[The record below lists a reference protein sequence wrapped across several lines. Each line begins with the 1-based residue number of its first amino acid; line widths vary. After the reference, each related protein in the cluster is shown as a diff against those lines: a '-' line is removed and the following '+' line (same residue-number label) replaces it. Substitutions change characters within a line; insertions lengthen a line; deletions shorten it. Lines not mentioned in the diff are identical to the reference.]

1 MHYLCLVMFAII
13 DIETTGGSPST
24 EKITEIAIFIHD
36 GMKVIDEFVSLINP
50 EKKIPYHITQLTGI
64 SNSMVADAPKF
75 YEVAKQIIE
84 ITENNIFVAHNVNF
98 DYSFIKQE
106 FKYLGYDYSR
116 EKICTVAL
124 SRKIIPGHKSY
135 SLGKLCNDINIKIE
149 GRHRAAGDALA
160 TVKLFE
166 YLQTNNSKNIKF
178 SALDGISKKDLHP
191 NFNPD
196 DLKEIPDEAGVYY
209 FYNEQND
216 LIYIGK
222 SKNIRTRI
230 LSHFRNMTTK
240 KSIEMR
246 EAIASFDFQLTGS
259 ELIALLKE
267 SHEIKQNKPKYNRA
281 QRRAMSAYGLYT
293 YTDSVGYIRFEIARN
308 NSKDFA
314 PIVTFASG
322 KAGQSYLQNL
332 VTQFELCQKLCGLY
346 KTNGACFHHEIM
358 ECKGAC
364 IGKESPKEYN
374 NRAYKVIAKHQ
385 FRHNSFYILERGR
398 NDDELGIIMIENGK
412 YNGYGYIDKVAYTGS
427 TELLGDCIKSYDD
440 NRDIQQILRN
450 YLKNGHPLDL
460 IPY

>member
-1 MHYLCLVMFAII
+1 MYAII

-24 EKITEIAIFIHD
+24 EKITEIAIFVHD
-36 GMKVIDEFVSLINP
+36 GSNIINDFVSLVNP

-75 YEVAKQIIE
+75 YEIAKEIIE
-84 ITENNIFVAHNVNF
+84 ITENTIFVAHNVNF

-106 FKYLGYDYSR
+106 FKHLGYEYSR

-135 SLGKLCNDINIKIE
+135 SLGKLCKDINIKIE

-166 YLQTNNSKNIKF
+166 YLQSHNKNNVEF
-178 SALDGISKKDLHP
+178 SALDGISTRDLHP
-191 NFNPD
+191 NFNAD
-196 DLKEIPDEAGVYY
+196 DLRELPDEAGVYY
-209 FYNEQND
+209 FYDDKND

-230 LSHFRNMTTK
+230 LSHFRNMSTR

-259 ELIALLKE
+259 ELIALVKE
-267 SHEIKQNKPKYNRA
+267 SHEIKLNKPKYNRA
-281 QRRAMSAYGLYT
+281 QRRAMSAYGLYS
-293 YTDSVGYIRFEIARN
+293 YTDSAGYLRFEIARN
-308 NSKDFA
+308 NSKELA
-314 PIVTFASG
+314 PIVSFASG
-322 KAGQSYLQNL
+322 RAGQSYLQGL
-332 VTQFELCQKLCGLY
+332 VNQFDLCQKLCGLY
-346 KTNGACFHHEIM
+346 KTNGACFHYEIM

-364 IGKESPKEYN
+364 IGKESPGTYN
-374 NRAYKVIAKHQ
+374 LRAHKIIEKHR
-385 FRHNSFYILERGR
+385 FRHNSFFIVEPGR
-398 NDDELGIIMIENGK
+398 EDSEVGLVMVENGK
-412 YNGYGYIDKVAYTGS
+412 YNGYGYIDKDLYGGNI
-427 TELLGDCIKSYDD
+427 ELLADCIQNYED

-450 YLKNGHPLDL
+450 YLKNGRPLDL
-460 IPY
+460 IPF